1 MDEEQKH
8 KLEFEKTAML
18 LPIKIIAVVAAI
30 LATIALLFEVKEF
43 ETYAYEVYVAR
54 LAVMIISFTV
64 LVIVN
69 SEYGKKNILPIAHIL
84 VFSIVLSLG
93 FVVYKMPER
102 FAFDVSTGAILLLV
116 VSLTIGWRIVNQV
129 SAVVYTLLIYA
140 AAVYLNRSL
149 VNSIPELIAPITF
162 MGLLALISLFTSKVQ
177 YKFIKEI
184 DGKLADAKIS
194 QVEIPEPS
202 GNNSEHKS
210 IIDNLPEGIFKTTIE
225 GEILLAN
232 MALAKLLGYDSVDE
246 LMKLNVAENI
256 YSDKEE
262 RKGLIKVLSVQK
274 KIKNY
279 RIRLTKK
286 NNEQIIAKVSERLIT
301 DENEKPL
308 YMEGVIQDITQQAKV
323 EEERKAEITE
333 LKSEKKR
340 ALKDVNKAVYTS
352 NIKAQ
357 FLASMSHEIKTPIN
371 SIVGFL
377 TLIEKGMFE
386 SEEELKDFA
395 KNAKTAADSLLDII
409 NNMLDISKIEAGKME
424 LDIVQ
429 FNLKDEIE
437 KAVSMVKPHA
447 AEKKLEL
454 NYEYDKNIPDTVFG
468 DPTRFRQIA
477 LNILTNAAKYTD
489 RGEIRVKVDLIKQ
502 TEATAK
508 IKTSIIDTGRG
519 IPEEKLTLLFK
530 PYTQIKAKKWTQKDG
545 AGLGL
550 MISKEFVNLMGG
562 DILISSEEGIG
573 TTVEFTVIMATKK
586 EFLKKVK
593 TEDKQVPEEIVEEVI
608 DELETNGKL
617 KFEFGIKDESDE
629 KIIVESKTTP
639 QEEKSISVE
648 QKISEEK
655 PVEPEESDAEDDDD
669 GYMKE
674 QPSQKKRKRLLLV
687 EDNPIS
693 QKVEKKLL
701 SDSGYDVEA
710 VSSALDAIEAVKTNS
725 FDLILMDVEMPDM
738 DGLTATQ
745 KVRELDAPAGNIP
758 IIAVTAHSSMK
769 DREKCLAAGMDD
781 YIAKPININFMK
793 MTIDQ
798 WINRSS

>member
-1 MDEEQKH
+1 MSEDLKD
-8 KLEFEKTAML
+8 KIDFEKAVML
-18 LPIKIIAVVAAI
+18 LPIKIIAVVSAL
-30 LATIALLFEVKEF
+30 LATIALLFEVNEF
-43 ETYAYEVYVAR
+43 GTYSYEVYVAR

-64 LVIVN
+64 LVLVN
-69 SEYGKKNILPIAHIL
+69 SEFGKKNIIPVAHVLLFTI
-84 VFSIVLSLG
+84 ILSLG
-93 FVVYKMPER
+93 FVVFEMPER
-102 FAFDVSTGAILLLV
+102 FTLDLSTGAILLLV
-116 VSLTIGWRIVNQV
+116 FSLTIGWRLVNQV
-129 SAVVYTLLIYA
+129 AAVIYTLLIYGA
-140 AAVYLNRSL
+140 AIFLNSSL
-149 VNSIPELIAPITF
+149 MNSIPEYVEPVV
-162 MGLLALISLFTSKVQ
+162 LLGVLSVISVFTSSVQ
-177 YKFIKEI
+177 HKFIKNIEE
-184 DGKLADAKIS
+184 KIS
-194 QVEIPEPS
+194 SAEPAS
-202 GNNSEHKS
+202 SVSVANSNNKYQGL
-210 IIDNLPEGIFKTTIE
+210 IDNLPEGIFKTTID
-225 GEILLAN
+225 GEIIFAN
-232 MALAKLLGYDSVDE
+232 QAFAKMLGYESIEE
-246 LMKLNVAENI
+246 LKKVNVKDLYADI
-256 YSDKEE
+256 EE
-262 RKGLIKVLSVQK
+262 RKGLIKILSVQK

-279 RIRLTKK
+279 RIRLNKK
-286 NNEQIIAKVSERLIT
+286 IGEQIIAKVSEQLII
-301 DENEKPL
+301 DENDKPL
-308 YMEGVIQDITQQAKV
+308 YMEGVIQDITQQAKT
-323 EEERKAEITE
+323 EEERKAEIND
-333 LKSEKKR
+333 LRSEKKR

-386 SEEELKDFA
+386 SDGELKDFA

-409 NNMLDISKIEAGKME
+409 NNMLDISKIEAGKMQ
-424 LDIVQ
+424 LDTVQ
-429 FNLKDEIE
+429 LNLKDEFE
-437 KAVSMVKPHA
+437 KAVSMVKPLA
-447 AEKKLEL
+447 TEKKLEL
-454 NYEYDKNIPDTVFG
+454 NFEYDDNIPENLYG

-477 LNILTNAAKYTD
+477 LNVLTNAVKYTD
-489 RGEIRVKVDLIKQ
+489 RGEVRVKAELIKE

-508 IKTSIIDTGRG
+508 IKTTIIDTGRG
-519 IPEEKLTLLFK
+519 IPEEKLSLLFK

-562 DILISSEEGIG
+562 DILISSEEAIG
-573 TTVEFTVIMATKK
+573 TTVEFTVILATRK

-593 TEDKQVPEEIVEEVI
+593 AKEEKVPEDIAEEVI

-617 KFEFGIKDESDE
+617 KLEFGIQE
-629 KIIVESKTTP
+629 KIVKQSDDEVEA
-639 QEEKSISVE
+639 EE
-648 QKISEEK
+648 ISEEET
-655 PVEPEESDAEDDDD
+655 VEEEVSEIVTEDDDD
-669 GYMKE
+669 DSYMKDKL
-674 QPSQKKRKRLLLV
+674 SGKKKKRLLLV

-745 KVRELDAPAGNIP
+745 KIRELDAPAGNIP
-758 IIAVTAHSSMK
+758 VIAVTAHSSMK

-798 WINRSS
+798 WINRSI